1 MENDYLG
8 ETTKTLVEWNSRYL
22 IGIPL
27 IDEQHR
33 ELIELTNK
41 LYEACLSGDQTAN
54 DIFKEAARR
63 MVDYIKYHFGAEEK
77 ILENVR
83 YPELAAHKRE
93 HEKLIKDVLEHVRL
107 FQEGKKFIPNNFA
120 RTLKD
125 WILNHIAMVD
135 KKYSVYIMNLK
146 KEGKLNRALIGE

>member
-1 MENDYLG
+1 METDYFDG
-8 ETTKTLVEWNSRYL
+8 SAKTLVEWNSRYL

-33 ELIELTNK
+33 ELINLTNK
-41 LYEACLSGDQTAN
+41 LYEACLSGDQAAN
-54 DIFKEAARR
+54 DIFREAARC

-83 YPELAAHKRE
+83 YPELAVHKKE

-107 FQEGKKFIPNNFA
+107 FQEGKKFVPNTFA

-135 KKYSVYIMNLK
+135 KKYGEYILNLK
-146 KEGKLNRALIGE
+146 KEGKLSRALVG